1 MRRNGMGACSLKRR
15 LCLFLTAVV
24 FVCLLGG
31 CSTYADGSKQIMRKL
46 NISEQLLE
54 NGDLRVTEKWNV
66 ELKDRGKAYR
76 NLYRSFPADKNAD
89 VADFSVHD
97 DDQNV
102 EYADAGDV
110 DPLSVSGDALQD
122 RNYTHRTADGT
133 EIGWFMPPVEEG
145 TRNFTISYTLKNM
158 VGVYADTAVLYHQFL
173 SPDFSLPVENM
184 TGTVRFPDAGSKDSV
199 RAWLHTTAKGSLSV
213 DSAGQISVQVSEIPA
228 NTMVEVRLCVP
239 PGLFPASARTSGESV
254 LPGIEAQEAK
264 WASDYEAE
272 LERQFRL
279 GVIDAAGGALL
290 FLASVLVFVL
300 VKLKNRRHVV
310 EFPEYTRD
318 IPAGNSPGGIANLFY
333 FYSGGL
339 QEKERER
346 VLSATL
352 LSLARK
358 GFVRISDDGGR
369 EMVVAVTGDTKRGE
383 LTAGEQAFYEMLSTV
398 AEATEGSF
406 TMKQFKKYAEKHSA
420 YVDSGIEGFFTAS
433 KREIA
438 ERGYYEYRP
447 AYFGALKAVGTLLI
461 VLAVFT
467 FMMSSSRNSLLV
479 YLPLSMILGGILLL
493 AAGSLRMKLSVKG
506 EYDYGVWHGLE
517 KYMLEFSRMKEYGV
531 PQLELWEE
539 YLVYATMM
547 GISKEVCKQL
557 KLAYPQLNDQ
567 AYLDANF
574 GNLWLY
580 YMFAPRLYF
589 GGFAG
594 PHSGFDFGAALGRTM
609 GDIGSAATRLA
620 HPPSDFNGHSGGGF
634 GGGGFGGGG
643 FSGGGGGFGGG
654 GGVR

>member
-1 MRRNGMGACSLKRR
+1 MGAHSPKRR
-15 LCLFLTAVV
+15 FCLFLAAI
-24 FVCLLGG
+24 LLALLLDG
-31 CSTYADGSKQIMRKL
+31 CSTYVNGSKQIMRKL
-46 NISEQLLE
+46 DVSEQLLD
-54 NGDLRVTEKWNV
+54 NGDLKVTEKWNV
-66 ELKDRGKAYR
+66 ELQDRGKAYR
-76 NLYRSFPADKNAD
+76 NLYRSFPADENAE

-97 DDQNV
+97 DDRNV
-102 EYADAGDV
+102 EYADAGNV
-110 DPLSVSGDALQD
+110 DPLGVSGDELQD
-122 RNYTHRTADGT
+122 KSYTHRTADGT
-133 EIGWFMPPVEEG
+133 EIGWFMPSLDEG
-145 TRNFTISYTLKNM
+145 TRSFTISYTMKNA
-158 VGVYADTAVLYHQFL
+158 VEVYADTAVLYQKFL
-173 SPDFSLPVENM
+173 SSDFSLPVEKM
-184 TGTVRFPDAGSKDSV
+184 TGTVRFPAAESKDSV
-199 RAWLHTTAKGSLSV
+199 RAWLHTTAKSNLSV

-228 NTMVEVRLCVP
+228 ETMVEVRLCVP

-254 LPGIEAQEAK
+254 LSGIVAQEAK
-264 WASDYEAE
+264 WASDTKAE
-272 LERQFRL
+272 RERQFRL
-279 GVIDAAGGALL
+279 GVIDAVGGALL
-290 FLASVLVFVL
+290 FLACVFVFIL
-300 VKLKNRRHVV
+300 VKRKNRRHVV
-310 EFPEYTRD
+310 EVPEYTRD
-318 IPAGNSPGGIANLFY
+318 IPQGNSPGGIANLFY
-333 FYSGGL
+333 FYSGGV

-369 EMVVAVTGDTKRGE
+369 DMAVAVTGDTKHE
-383 LTAGEQAFYEMLSTV
+383 KLTAGEQAFYEMLSTV

-420 YVDSGIEGFFTAS
+420 YVDGQIEAFFTAS

-447 AYFGALKAVGTLLI
+447 AYFGVLKALGTLLI

-467 FMMSSSRNSLLV
+467 FILSSSRNSLLV
-479 YLPLSMILGGILLL
+479 YLPLAMILGGILLL
-493 AAGSLRMKLSVKG
+493 AAGSLRMKLSAKG

-557 KLAYPQLNDQ
+557 RLAYPQLNDQ

-574 GNLWLY
+574 GNMWLY

-594 PHSGFDFGAALGRTM
+594 PRSGFDFGAALGRTM

-620 HPPSDFNGHSGGGF
+620 HPPSNFNGHSGGGF
-634 GGGGFGGGG
+634 GGIGGGGFGGGG